1 MHPRHDAEGQRKQG
15 TPSAQPGAYEGNAPA
30 NDRMSAHG
38 VSSYPFR
45 GKAGRDKETDTRKRT
60 SRPKPR
66 LQNQADSGVSH
77 ARPSVVMWTL
87 ALKLRT
93 RVFQIC
99 LTQKFFQAF
108 NRSVKQLPLPIS
120 LSTVSVP
127 PCASTKSREMESPSP
142 LPCTLVPGTRK

>member
-30 NDRMSAHG
+30 NDRMPAHG

-45 GKAGRDKETDTRKRT
+45 EKAGGDTKTDTRERT

-77 ARPSVVMWTL
+77 ARPSVVMRTL

-99 LTQKFFQAF
+99 LTQKLFQAF

>member
-15 TPSAQPGAYEGNAPA
+15 TPSAQSGAYEGNASA
-30 NDRMSAHG
+30 NDRMPAHG
-38 VSSYPFR
+38 DTSYTFR
-45 GKAGRDKETDTRKRT
+45 GKAGEDKETDTRERT
-60 SRPKPR
+60 SGSKPS
-66 LQNQADSGVSH
+66 LQNQTDSRVSH
-77 ARPSVVMWTL
+77 TCPSAVMRIL

-108 NRSVKQLPLPIS
+108 SRSVKQLPLPIS
-120 LSTVSVP
+120 LSTVNVP